1 MTSYTDKGTKPEA
14 GTFLSF
20 DHLTFYVGNAK
31 QAASYYTT
39 RLGFEPLGYQGL
51 ETGER
56 RYAKHAVRQ
65 NKIVFVFV
73 SAYTTDDKDHG
84 LHLMQHGDGVK
95 DVAFEVEDLNAIFN
109 LAVSRGAEV
118 VRNIWEEKDEHGV
131 VRFATIKTYGDTT
144 HTFVERNGYK
154 GDFLPGYQQS
164 AQDVL
169 LKSLPPAKLNFID
182 HVVGN
187 QPDLEM
193 ESVAAWYERI
203 LQFHRFWSVDDSQ
216 IHTEYSALRSIVMA
230 NYEETVKM
238 PINEP
243 ANGKKKSQIQEY
255 VDYYGGAGVQH
266 IALNTDDI
274 IGAVSNLRARGTEFL
289 TIPPSYYDILQEQ
302 LSHSRTNIKED
313 MEILKKLNILVD
325 FDENG
330 YLLQIFTKNT
340 QDRPTL
346 FLEVIQRFNHN
357 GFGAGNFKSLFTA
370 IEIEQEKRGNL

>member
-14 GTFLSF
+14 GKFLSF

-56 RYAKHAVRQ
+56 RFAKHAVRQ

-73 SAYTTDDKDHG
+73 SAYTPDDKDHG
-84 LHLMQHGDGVK
+84 LHLMRHGDGVK
-95 DVAFEVEDLNAIFN
+95 DVAFEVEDLNAIFT

-118 VRNIWEEKDEHGV
+118 VRDIWEESDDHGF

-144 HTFVERNGYK
+144 HTFVERNGYA
-154 GDFLPGYQQS
+154 GDFLPGFQRG
-164 AQDVL
+164 AEDVL
-169 LKSLPPAKLNFID
+169 LKGLPSTKLNFID

-187 QPDLEM
+187 QPDLQM
-193 ESVAAWYERI
+193 ESVASWYERI

-255 VDYYGGAGVQH
+255 VEYYGGGGVQH

-274 IGAVSNLRARGTEFL
+274 IQAVSNLKARGTEFL
-289 TIPPSYYDILQEQ
+289 TIPSSYYEILQQQ
-302 LSHSRTNIKED
+302 LSQSRTKIKED
-313 MEILKKLNILVD
+313 MEILKKLNILID

-330 YLLQIFTKNT
+330 YLLQIFTKNC

-346 FLEVIQRFNHN
+346 FLEVIQRHNHN

-370 IEIEQEKRGNL
+370 IEIEQAKRGNL